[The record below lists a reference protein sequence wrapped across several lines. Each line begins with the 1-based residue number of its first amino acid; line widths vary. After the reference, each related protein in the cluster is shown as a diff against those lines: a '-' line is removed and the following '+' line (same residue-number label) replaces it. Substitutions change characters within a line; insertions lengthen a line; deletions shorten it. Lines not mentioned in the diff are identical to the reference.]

1 MLSLFLL
8 ACVLL
13 GATAFTVWAV
23 DVAVSERWSRAAH
36 RPLPQTAEWSAM
48 CARIHHRFTGPAAL
62 SVIAALAA
70 SAYLQDDRWQVGA
83 ALMIGAICYTW
94 ATVRPAGIVLA
105 TVDPTRHG
113 TMHLTRARFR
123 AYAVQHYPLI
133 GLGLSAL
140 AAFAWAH
147 T

>member
-1 MLSLFLL
+1 MLSYVLL

-13 GATAFTVWAV
+13 GACAFTVWAV
-23 DVAVSERWSRAAH
+23 DVAVAECWSRGPH
-36 RPLPQTAEWSAM
+36 RSLPKIAEWRAM

-62 SVIAALAA
+62 SVVAALAA

-83 ALMIGAICYTW
+83 ALMLGAICYTW
-94 ATVRPAGIVLA
+94 AEIRPASIVLG